1 MPKENKMNKRRFL
14 VSIVVLVLLSV
25 AVFATTRV
33 AALRPSGTVGN
44 QVFYSASIESI
55 IPPTRT
61 EPIANQVFYSP
72 SVASLV
78 GLNHASKVSNQM
90 FYSAYVENFNPD
102 LTSDFSNQVFYS
114 PTIEG
119 FIH

>member
-33 AALRPSGTVGN
+33 AALRPSGKVGN
-44 QVFYSASIESI
+44 QIFYSASIESI
-55 IPPTRT
+55 IPLTRT

-72 SVASLV
+72 
-78 GLNHASKVSNQM
+78 
-90 FYSAYVENFNPD
+90 
-102 LTSDFSNQVFYS
+102 
-114 PTIEG
+114 TIEG